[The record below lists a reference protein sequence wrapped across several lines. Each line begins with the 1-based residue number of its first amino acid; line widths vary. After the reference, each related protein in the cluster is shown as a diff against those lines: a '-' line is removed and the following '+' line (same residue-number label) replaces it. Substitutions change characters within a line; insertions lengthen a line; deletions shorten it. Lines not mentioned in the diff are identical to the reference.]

1 MSRCQRSESSYRLI
15 RALVVLSLGTL
26 LGAGCAARPQ
36 VQMSPPETTVASPVM
51 TQINNALTSAALRSP
66 SSTADYRL
74 GPQDLLEITLFN
86 VEQGSQVITGLL
98 PRTTQMRVSEEG
110 SITLPLL
117 GDISVAGLTP
127 SVLEQTLRQRYDEYI
142 YNPQVG
148 VQVKEYKSQRIS
160 LVGAVRQPGVFTMTG
175 PNTLVDLLAMAGGI
189 TERAGNQVLVHRQG
203 KEERHTHVVDLQ
215 ALAGNPTVVN
225 MPVQPGDVIE
235 VPQAGTFFVDG
246 AVLKPGSYLFSRP
259 YTLTQALVVAGGINT
274 NLSDESNVTIL
285 RRRGSLEVNR
295 ISVDLK
301 QIQAGNAADLP
312 VEPDDV
318 IVVPINSG
326 KWFLE
331 RFIGK
336 IGLPGLP
343 RLPPL

>member
-1 MSRCQRSESSYRLI
+1 
-15 RALVVLSLGTL
+15 
-26 LGAGCAARPQ
+26 
-36 VQMSPPETTVASPVM
+36 VM
-51 TQINNALTSAALRSP
+51 TEINSALASAALRSP

-74 GPQDLLEITLFN
+74 GPQDLIEITVFN
-86 VEQGSQVITGLL
+86 VEQGSQVVTGLL
-98 PRTTQMRVSEEG
+98 PRTTQVRVSEEG

-117 GDISVAGLTP
+117 GDIPVAGLTP
-127 SVLEQTLRQRYDEYI
+127 SVLEQTLRQRFDEYL

-160 LVGAVRQPGVFTMTG
+160 VVGAVRQPGVFHMTG

-203 KEERHTHVVDLQ
+203 KEERHTNVVDLQ

-225 MPVQPGDVIE
+225 MPIQPGDVIE

-246 AVLKPGSYLFSRP
+246 AVLKPGSYPFSRP
-259 YTLTQALVVAGGINT
+259 YTLTQALVVAGGVNT

-301 QIQAGNAADLP
+301 EIQAGNAADLP

-318 IVVPINSG
+318 IVVPINSA